1 MNASRFVLLLAMF
14 LGGALPVANADA
26 PDPIRSFVGEYQGHT
41 IQDSEGVL
49 TVHDIGVRITRFES
63 GFTGDW
69 STVAQNANGEAERTE
84 YSVNFL
90 PTPRKHIFAS
100 AMAPNLFGKQVP
112 LNPLEG
118 EPFMWAR
125 ITGPTLSVYAMFVT
139 ESGGHDMQIYERTL
153 TEAGMR
159 LRIQRLRDEMP
170 YRVVTGTLKKT
181 R

>member
-1 MNASRFVLLLAMF
+1 MAASRFVLLLTMF
-14 LGGALPVANADA
+14 LGGALPVANAGA
-26 PDPIRSFVGEYQGHT
+26 PDPIRSFVGEYRGHS
-41 IQDSEGVL
+41 IEDSESVL
-49 TVHDIGVRITRFES
+49 TIHDIDVRITRFES
-63 GFTGDW
+63 GFTVKW
-69 STVAQNANGEAERTE
+69 SMVTRNANGEAERSE
-84 YSVNFL
+84 YSVNFV
-90 PTPRKHIFAS
+90 PTRREHIFAS

-139 ESGGHDMQIYERTL
+139 ESGGHDMQIYDRTL
-153 TEAGMR
+153 TEDG
-159 LRIQRLRDEMP
+159 LQLKIQRLRDEMP